1 MRRGRFLAAMVAAAL
16 AAGCSKSGA
25 SEGGETDAA
34 GNGGATLRLPLIND
48 PILNPVIAPDIG
60 SIMINKVI
68 FPGLVRPDEQLRPTP
83 DLALSWTSADSGLTY
98 TFALRPNVK
107 WHDGVPFTARDVKF
121 TFDQI
126 LDITSGSRQRS
137 DFAAIARVDVID
149 SLTVRF
155 RMRAPFAPFLSLLG
169 YNAGILPEHA
179 FRGRKLTEAI
189 DFNRSKPIGT
199 GPFRVKAAMP
209 GSAIVLERNPDYYG
223 APPKLSGLVFKIV
236 PDVNVQVAQLRAGE
250 LDVILVEPAN
260 LTALERDAAI
270 RVHEIPVVQHY
281 YVGFNQRFALFTP
294 VPVRRALG
302 YAVNRAAIVKG
313 VLKGHGDIPVGTI
326 PLALKDYFADSLPR
340 LRFDRDSALAMFAL
354 AGWQRGRDGRLRN
367 DNGETFRFT
376 LFVDKGNPSRE
387 QAALAVQADLEAIG
401 VDVTLRM
408 LEFAALVRDHLLTG
422 KFDATLIW
430 WTTPPDPD
438 QWAFYSTGQD
448 NNHVAY
454 RNARVDSLLTAGRA
468 TNDPVRRRA
477 LYAAYQAVSVEDPP
491 VLVLYYPRELVAM
504 RSTVHGFP
512 QLGLRDA
519 LRHSEQLSVGRR
531 PQ

>member
-1 MRRGRFLAAMVAAAL
+1 VKRRGLVAAIVAAAF
-16 AAGCSKSGA
+16 AAGCAQSSVDDLG
-25 SEGGETDAA
+25 T
-34 GNGGATLRLPLIND
+34 TLRLPLIND

-83 DLALSWTSADSGLTY
+83 DLALSWTAADSGLTY

-107 WHDGVPFTARDVKF
+107 WHDGEPFTARDVKF

-126 LDITSGSRQRS
+126 LDLHSGSRQRS
-137 DFAAIARVDVID
+137 DFAAVAGVDVVD

-155 RMRAPFAPFLSLLG
+155 RLRAPFAPFLALLG

-189 DFNRSKPIGT
+189 DFNRAKPIGT
-199 GPFRVKAAMP
+199 GPFRVKEAIP

-223 APPKLSGLVFKIV
+223 TAPRLASIVFKIV

-260 LTALERDAAI
+260 LASLEHDPAI
-270 RVHEIPVVQHY
+270 SVHEAPVVQHY
-281 YVGFNQRFALFTP
+281 YVGFNQRHALFAP
-294 VPVRRALG
+294 PPVRRALG
-302 YAVNRAAIVKG
+302 YAVNRSAIIKG
-313 VLKGHGDIPVGTI
+313 VLKGHGDVPVGTI
-326 PLALKDYFADSLPR
+326 PIALKEYFADSLPR
-340 LRFDRDSALAMFAL
+340 LRFDRDSALALFAQ
-354 AGWQRGRDGRLRN
+354 AGWRAGAGGRLHN
-367 DNGETFRFT
+367 AKGEPFRFT

-387 QAALAVQADLEAIG
+387 QAALAVQADLQAIG
-401 VDVTLRM
+401 IDVTLRM

-438 QWAFYSTGQD
+438 QWAFYATGQD

-454 RNARVDSLLTAGRA
+454 RNARADSLLTEGRA

-477 LYAAYQAVSVEDPP
+477 LYDAFQAVAVEDPP
-491 VLVLYYPRELVAM
+491 VLVLFYPRELVAM
-504 RSTVHGFP
+504 RSTVHGLP

-519 LRHSEQLSVGRR
+519 LRHSEQLFIGRAEKR
-531 PQ
+531 

>member
-1 MRRGRFLAAMVAAAL
+1 MSRRGIVAAIAAVAI
-16 AAGCSKSGA
+16 AAGCAQSPDGDR
-25 SEGGETDAA
+25 GR
-34 GNGGATLRLPLIND
+34 GATLRLPLIND

-68 FPGLVRPDEQLRPTP
+68 FPGLVRPDERLQPTP
-83 DLALSWTSADSGLTY
+83 DLALSWSAADSGLTY
-98 TFALRPNVK
+98 TFHLRPNVK

-126 LDITSGSRQRS
+126 LDIASGSRQRS
-137 DFAAIARVDVID
+137 DFAAVAGVDVID

-155 RMRAPFAPFLSLLG
+155 RLRAPFAPFLALLG

-189 DFNRSKPIGT
+189 DFNRSKPVGT
-199 GPFRVKAAMP
+199 GPFRVRDAAP

-223 APPKLSGLVFKIV
+223 QAPHLSGLVFKIV

-260 LTALERDAAI
+260 LTSLERDPAI
-270 RVHEIPVVQHY
+270 IVHEAPVVQHY
-281 YVGFNQRFALFTP
+281 YVGFNQRQSMFAP
-294 VPVRRALG
+294 PAVRRALG
-302 YAVNRAAIVKG
+302 YAINRAAIIQG
-313 VLKGHGDIPVGTI
+313 VLKGHGDVPVATIPV
-326 PLALKDYFADSLPR
+326 ALHEYFADSLPR
-340 LRFDRDSALAMFAL
+340 LRFDRDSALALFAH
-354 AGWQRGRDGRLRN
+354 AGWRPGNDGRLRN
-367 DNGETFRFT
+367 SNGEPFRFT

-387 QAALAVQADLEAIG
+387 QAALAVQADLQAVGIE
-401 VDVTLRM
+401 VSLRM

-438 QWAFYSTGQD
+438 QWAFYATGQD

-454 RNARVDSLLTAGRA
+454 RNARADSLLTEGRA

-477 LYAAYQAVSVEDPP
+477 LYAAFQAVAVEDPP

-504 RSTVHGFP
+504 RATVHGLP
-512 QLGLRDA
+512 RLGLRDA
-519 LRHSEQLSVGRR
+519 LRHSERLSIAAAH
-531 PQ
+531 